1 MKKITTR
8 LLLLSLLLTQCAQPE
23 PEKAPELP
31 RTLTIL
37 VNDVSESAAK
47 IHCPISELRKV
58 WLRDALRGGADLAT
72 VLLSSES
79 ECYIPEWMETVR
91 LDTLPHEGSIYRRRA
106 RAQGNERHIARAHAQ
121 LDRWDAWLSDS
132 VFLPKRAAYSDVQR
146 ALELSQQLAEN
157 GSKNGFR
164 IRLIVLSDL
173 IHDMPDRSKLRPIE
187 LPAGTELI
195 LIGAAPSMPTSTIF
209 PGAHL
214 IESPIFKHE
223 LVLPPI

>member
-1 MKKITTR
+1 MR
-8 LLLLSLLLTQCAQPE
+8 LVLLSLSLAQCAQPE
-23 PEKAPELP
+23 PEKAPELS

-47 IHCPISELRKV
+47 IHCPISELRKA
-58 WLRDALRGGADLAT
+58 WLHDALQGGAYLAT

-91 LDTLPHEGSIYRRRA
+91 LDTLLHEGSIYRRRA
-106 RAQGNERHIARAHAQ
+106 IAQDNERQIARAHAQ
-121 LDRWDAWLSDS
+121 LNRWDAWLSDS
-132 VFLPKRAAYSDVQR
+132 VFLPKRAAYSDVQG
-146 ALELSQQLAEN
+146 ALQHCQQLAKVYSER
-157 GSKNGFR
+157 GFR

-173 IHDMPDRSKLRPIE
+173 IHDMPDRSRLRPIE

-195 LIGAAPSMPTSTIF
+195 LIGAAPSVPTSTIF
-209 PGAHL
+209 PDAHL